1 MPCNDSFKPPRR
13 RGVRPAGCGGPAPS
27 GAGAGATRVRK
38 RSRARARDR
47 RIPVRAVRARV
58 TSDCDLTA
66 IGRRSCTEIGR
77 GILKF
82 CCQCEENFRSV
93 HTYITNCCSRLLLL
107 FCCYC
112 STLQHCFPLNVSEL
126 ERSGRCSRA
135 STLDRLRLDGGRGT
149 RSVSQRISRPVAPS
163 SRGKDFS
170 GALCYRVAYR
180 AAPRPR
186 HDLIEQHCN

>member
-1 MPCNDSFKPPRR
+1 MASRRIASVRRACYARLYYNLLYAEKICQRLPCLGRVFCRVTIRLTAAAARR
-13 RGVRPAGCGGPAPS
+13 PFGGCGGPAPS

-135 STLDRLRLDGGRGT
+135 CRPSIGYDSMEGGARD
-149 RSVSQRISRPVAPS
+149 PS
-163 SRGKDFS
+163 LS
-170 GALCYRVAYR
+170 
-180 AAPRPR
+180 
-186 HDLIEQHCN
+186 E

>member
-1 MPCNDSFKPPRR
+1 MSGACILPCNDSFKPPRR
-13 RGVRPAGCGGPAPS
+13 RRRPSGGCGGPAPS

-135 STLDRLRLDGGRGT
+135 CRPSIGYDSMEGGARD
-149 RSVSQRISRPVAPS
+149 PS
-163 SRGKDFS
+163 LS
-170 GALCYRVAYR
+170 
-180 AAPRPR
+180 
-186 HDLIEQHCN
+186 E